1 MLPRKLPLEM
11 FVKKIRNRMLPKSSN
26 KWSILMFIFIII
38 YFQKYN
44 FHIYKKA
51 TKNISIE
58 KLLKKLSLE
67 MFVKNSRKSAAKN
80 VSRKNAT
87 RSKSIE
93 MLLKTLSLVTFVKN
107 MRCKRLP
114 NKILRKSVAKSNCT
128 EILLSTLPL

>member
-26 KWSILMFIFIII
+26 KWNILIIIFIFI

-93 MLLKTLSLVTFVKN
+93 MLLKSLPLETFVKK
-107 MRCKRLP
+107 MRSKMLP
-114 NKILRKSVAKSNCT
+114 EKY
-128 EILLSTLPL
+128 